1 MKVLYLCL
9 ERKKDRKKEKT
20 IERKKV
26 KTSHVLPTKST
37 TFSATKYPVK
47 ITTAV
52 PNPGKGFFH
61 KLERRGC
68 FRQASK
74 YCHLYDITY
83 KSEIK
88 CD

>member
-1 MKVLYLCL
+1 MKVFYLCL
-9 ERKKDRKKEKT
+9 EKKNNMKKERPKESKN
-20 IERKKV
+20 I
-26 KTSHVLPTKST
+26 HLLPTKST

-68 FRQASK
+68 FRQASED
-74 YCHLYDITY
+74 CN
-83 KSEIK
+83 
-88 CD
+88 